1 MAAARTVLIFMPR
14 ALPVVVLLALA
25 GCGAPPEKGEKAV
38 SVEMLKPLTEAYR
51 EYVADLVLLG
61 SLAPRDRLDA
71 TKRLQASPYGYF
83 PDDRELIKKTAE
95 GDEAARLELTRRGKI
110 LDAMFAFWGKPDTA
124 KWNDARQ
131 RIAALGEDARVILI
145 NTFMRMLLNGQLR
158 EVWPAIRFQ
167 LIALGDDALVTASA
181 LFQRMVDETPD
192 TIIYKRDDLVQ
203 VGLVILGFGEKGR
216 PVLEKHS
223 RSERFNVRRAIAV
236 AIGEGRATER
246 LDLLETLLRR
256 DPEWMVRADAADAM
270 GSIRD
275 RDRAGATLVEA
286 LKTERDRN
294 VRPHI
299 ATSLGS
305 LAYADGVPI
314 LVASL
319 EVADYDYVEKAM
331 FALFQITGQRHMNA
345 QAWQKWFATKWK
357 PKTK

>member
-1 MAAARTVLIFMPR
+1 MIFMPR
-14 ALPVVVLLALA
+14 AFPLVVLLAIA
-25 GCGAPPEKGEKAV
+25 GCGAPPQKGEKAV
-38 SVEMLKPLTEAYR
+38 TAEMLRPLTEAYR

-61 SLAPRDRLDA
+61 SLAPRDRSDA
-71 TKRLQASPYGYF
+71 MKRLQASPYSYF
-83 PDDRELIKKTAE
+83 PDDRELIKKAAVA
-95 GDEAARLELTRRGKI
+95 DEAARLELARRGKI
-110 LDAMFAFWGKPDTA
+110 LDAMFAFWEKPDTA

-131 RIAALGEDARVILI
+131 RIVALGEDARVILI
-145 NTFMRMLLNGQLR
+145 NTLMRMLMNGQLR
-158 EVWPAIRFQ
+158 EHWPAIQFQ
-167 LIALGDDALVTASA
+167 LVALGDDAFVTAVA
-181 LFQRMVDETPD
+181 LFQRMADETPD

-216 PVLEKHS
+216 PVLEKHA

-236 AIGEGRATER
+236 AIGQGKATER
-246 LDLLETLLRR
+246 FELLENLLRR

-275 RDRAGATLVEA
+275 RERAGATLVEA
-286 LKTERDRN
+286 LKEERDRN

-299 ATSLGS
+299 ATSLGA
-305 LAYADGVPI
+305 LAYSNAVPV

-319 EVADYDYVEKAM
+319 EVADYDYAEKAM

-357 PKTK
+357 PR